1 MSATFLGR
9 GADVVR
15 SLKCHP
21 LFLICTMIGSFL
33 AFSAYFDSGPEAFFE
48 LDFCHSLMRRDR
60 GAEKNRARGSYSW
73 WGKMPVI
80 VFVIVPPWGELPCFK
95 NSRNVEMTKPQK
107 FCYWRK

>member
-1 MSATFLGR
+1 MIFRNLRLVLSATVSSSALRMGTTAANGFPCLT
-9 GADVVR
+9 
-15 SLKCHP
+15 
-21 LFLICTMIGSFL
+21 TMIGSFL

-80 VFVIVPPWGELPCFK
+80 VFVIVPPGGNFHV
-95 NSRNVEMTKPQK
+95 SRILETSK
-107 FCYWRK
+107 